1 MHSRVSTYAAADAA
15 GRWVYVG
22 TVKCA
27 VSLRCT
33 ARVSTRATARGHGCM
48 RAAPARR
55 QHVASDASGAC

>member
-15 GRWVYVG
+15 GPWVYVG

-27 VSLRCT
+27 VRLRCT

-48 RAAPARR
+48 RAAPVH
-55 QHVASDASGAC
+55 QPHVASDATGAC